1 MYLLREARPI
11 QATQALAIRS
21 QPPGP
26 RCPRPAGPIM
36 GRVALRIFVVA
47 PSAMLTDHRPH
58 GDGLVAFGF
67 IEELAR
73 RGHELHVAAGRVE
86 LRGGVPPGVR
96 LYPIGAEHLGK
107 RERLRFMVRLRR
119 TYRRVAA
126 STRLDLIHQLTPVE
140 VGVSLALAD
149 APVPVVLGPYVP
161 DWAPSGEGADSM
173 VSAASLRTKRVLRAA
188 QQRRATTVLLSTPE
202 AAAKV
207 EPGTGKRLN
216 VRELPLG
223 VDDRKWVPTG
233 EDRPGQDVLFLANL
247 EVRKGIYVILDAFA
261 RLAQELPEARL
272 LVAGGG
278 PESGEVRRRVRTS
291 PTLARV
297 ELLGH
302 VERGRVRAA
311 MQACDVYC
319 LPSYG
324 DPNPLAV
331 LEAMACAR
339 PVVATNAG
347 GLRYLVSDRG
357 GRKVPPGDPAALA
370 GALRELLGDAGLR
383 RAMGSHNRTLVEER
397 YAWPRVGDR
406 LEDLY
411 REALRQPRT
420 VPRPAAARRRKS

>member
-1 MYLLREARPI
+1 
-11 QATQALAIRS
+11 
-21 QPPGP
+21 
-26 RCPRPAGPIM
+26 M

-73 RGHELHVAAGRVE
+73 RGHELHVAAGRVD
-86 LRGGVPPGVR
+86 LRGDVPPNVR
-96 LYPIGAEHLGK
+96 LYPIGTDHPRK
-107 RERLRFMVRLRR
+107 RERLRFMARLRR
-119 TYRRVAA
+119 TYRRAAA

-149 APVPVVLGPYVP
+149 APVPVLLGPYVP
-161 DWAPSGEGADSM
+161 DWAPLGEGADAV
-173 VSAASLRTKRVLRAA
+173 VSPASLRVKRALRAA

-202 AAAKV
+202 AAVQLERTA
-207 EPGTGKRLN
+207 GRRLH

-223 VDDRKWVPTG
+223 VDDRTWVPAG
-233 EDRPGQDVLFLANL
+233 EERRGQNVLFLANL

-261 RLAQELPEARL
+261 RLAEEMPEARL

-302 VERGRVRAA
+302 VERDRVRAA

-324 DPNPLAV
+324 EPFGMTA

-339 PVVATNAG
+339 PVVATDAG
-347 GLRYLVSDRG
+347 GLQYLVPDGG
-357 GRKVPPGDPAALA
+357 GRKVSPGDPAALA
-370 GALRELLGDAGLR
+370 TALRELLGDAGLR
-383 RAMGSHNRTLVEER
+383 RAMGSRNRALVEER

-411 REALRQPRT
+411 REALRQPRRGPSPT
-420 VPRPAAARRRKS
+420 AARRRKS

>member
-1 MYLLREARPI
+1 
-11 QATQALAIRS
+11 
-21 QPPGP
+21 
-26 RCPRPAGPIM
+26 M
-36 GRVALRIFVVA
+36 GRVALQIFAVA

-67 IEELAR
+67 IEELGR
-73 RGHELHVAAGRVE
+73 RGHQLHVAASRVD
-86 LRGGVPPGVR
+86 LRGEVPPNVR
-96 LYPIGAEHLGK
+96 LYPLGADRPGK
-107 RERLRFMVRLRR
+107 RGRLRFMGRLRR
-119 TYRRVAA
+119 TYRRVTA
-126 STRLDLIHQLTPVE
+126 STPIDLIHQLTPVE

-149 APVPVVLGPYVP
+149 ARVPIVLGPYVP
-161 DWAPSGEGADSM
+161 DWAPSGEGADA
-173 VSAASLRTKRVLRAA
+173 VVGPVSLRMKRVLSAA
-188 QQRRATTVLLSTPE
+188 QQRRATTVLLSNPE

-207 EPGTGKRLN
+207 EREAGRRLN

-223 VDDRKWVPTG
+223 VDERTWVPG
-233 EDRPGQDVLFLANL
+233 AEDGAGQDVLFLANL
-247 EVRKGIYVILDAFA
+247 EVRKGIHVILDAFA
-261 RLAQELPEARL
+261 RLAQDLPEARL
-272 LVAGGG
+272 VVAGGG

-291 PTLARV
+291 PNLARV
-297 ELLGH
+297 ELIGH
-302 VERGRVRAA
+302 VERDRVRTA

-339 PVVATNAG
+339 PVVATDAG

-370 GALRELLGDAGLR
+370 SALRELLGDAGLR

-406 LEDLY
+406 LEEIY
-411 REALRQPRT
+411 REALRQPRRG
-420 VPRPAAARRRKS
+420 PPPAAARQRKS